1 MCNYQLSHGAVIHQS
16 KEFLIKNNKYQVYVK
31 DEPPRKKDDS
41 LSGKVKIPVN
51 SVASLT
57 DGNAILPSAIQILT
71 ETDGNRLTQY
81 KVQVHYKNKKTNI

>member
-1 MCNYQLSHGAVIHQS
+1 M
-16 KEFLIKNNKYQVYVK
+16 K

-81 KVQVHYKNKKTNI
+81 KVQVHYKNKKRIFNIFTSLNYDCDIFGSGARRYSFSSSLR